1 MTFFKLF
8 NFFFIQMCLK
18 CVLKQ
23 STDVV
28 DSVLNLAL
36 QVEQKNA
43 GTIISQII
51 QSLVYVFTLKKK
63 NKKKKTDQI
72 GVPLNESY
80 LVYEET
86 RFLTV
91 FD

>member
-8 NFFFIQMCLK
+8 NVFFIQMCLK

-43 GTIISQII
+43 GPT
-51 QSLVYVFTLKKK
+51 
-63 NKKKKTDQI
+63 
-72 GVPLNESY
+72 
-80 LVYEET
+80 
-86 RFLTV
+86 
-91 FD
+91 